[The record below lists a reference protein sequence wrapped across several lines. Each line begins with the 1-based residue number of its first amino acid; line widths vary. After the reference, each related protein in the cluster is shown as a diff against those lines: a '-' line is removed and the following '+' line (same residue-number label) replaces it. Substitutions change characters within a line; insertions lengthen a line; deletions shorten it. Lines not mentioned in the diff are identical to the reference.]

1 MSSPINHTPEKKEL
15 HVPVIG
21 EPASRTVTEVE
32 TLAEGQPQPVKAPPS
47 DIEKAE
53 VPKVKNEPGAGWKDA
68 EVHEIPHK

>member
-1 MSSPINHTPEKKEL
+1 MSSSVNYDAEKNGL
-15 HVPVIG
+15 DVPVIG
-21 EPASRTVTEVE
+21 EPASRTMTEVE

-53 VPKVKNEPGAGWKDA
+53 SSKAKNEPGAGWRDA